1 MSRPLPRRVSR
12 KSPACPS
19 KPSSPRPSSPSLPPF
34 RREKREWFVLNV
46 LPVLVVLCVLCPLAA
61 VARDIPTFSG
71 WVVDEAHLLTPEQQQ
86 RIAEKLEQFKQ
97 QTTNQ
102 VAVLTIDSLDDEDI
116 AEYANKVGRAWGV
129 GEKGKDNGVLLLV
142 AKNDRKMRI
151 EVGYGLEPV
160 LTDLQTKVIQDEVI
174 IPYFKRGDFAGGIEA
189 GVDAILSTIQ
199 GKPFQPAPEPA
210 AQTGQGKKGGPDFGF
225 LLFILFVLLPFSMNA
240 ARSRSWF
247 LYLILLPVYFFLGTL
262 FFSTIV
268 GFIAAGLWAVA
279 FPILRLIL
287 PKSSGIGRRGGGG
300 WFIPG
305 GGGGGWSGGGGGGG
319 FSGGGGG
326 SFGGGGSSSS
336 W

>member
-1 MSRPLPRRVSR
+1 MRSLSRS
-12 KSPACPS
+12 
-19 KPSSPRPSSPSLPPF
+19 
-34 RREKREWFVLNV
+34 
-46 LPVLVVLCVLCPLAA
+46 LPVLYVLAVLWVLSLLFPLAA
-61 VARDIPTFSG
+61 AARDIPKFSG
-71 WVVDEAHLLTPEQQQ
+71 WVVDEANLLSPEQKQ
-86 RIAEKLEQFKQ
+86 RLAEKLEQFKQ

-102 VAVLTIDSLDDEDI
+102 VAVLTIDSLDDEDL
-116 AEYANKVGRAWGV
+116 ADYANKVARAWGV

-174 IPYFKRGDFAGGIEA
+174 IPYFKRGDFGGGIEA

-199 GKPFQPAPEPA
+199 GKPFQPAPQPA
-210 AQTGQGKKGGPDFGF
+210 AERGNGRPDPGF
-225 LLFILFVLLPFSMNA
+225 LLFVMFILLPFSLNA
-240 ARSRSWF
+240 ARSRSWL
-247 LYLILLPVYFFLGTL
+247 LYVILLPVYFFLGTL
-262 FFSTIV
+262 FANTII

-287 PKSSGIGRRGGGG
+287 PKSTGLGRRGGGG
-300 WFIPG
+300 GWFFPGGFGG
-305 GGGGGWSGGGGGGG
+305 GGGGGWSGGGGGG